1 MIRLQDKM
9 ILEQDQNELLA
20 PKVLI
25 YFKTHIYN
33 TVNKC

>member
-1 MIRLQDKM
+1 MIPEQDK
-9 ILEQDQNELLA
+9 NELLV